1 MNAADDVVAGM
12 AVAEVDVDVVNAV
25 VVVAAVVLV
34 GATVLV
40 AVEGGTKL
48 LVNVFVIVTVV
59 VGGIELTPP
68 SSVNVVVS
76 DRPVMIVTVA
86 TFSFMASA
94 WTTFAAIEPRESVS
108 ATTAAE
114 AAPERVFSPSKVTRE
129 FWEEQLRFPELSL
142 ERMEVSESVIE
153 KLVEAWVSR
162 RGMAFPS
169 VTLLILVSPA
179 IVVVVHPTVSGVEQS
194 KPVKPLVQMQEQMP
208 FVTTLDP
215 PF

>member
-1 MNAADDVVAGM
+1 MNAALDVVAGI

-25 VVVAAVVLV
+25 VVVAADVD
-34 GATVLV
+34 V
-40 AVEGGTKL
+40 ASVEEGTKL
-48 LVNVFVIVTVV
+48 LVNVFVIVIVV
-59 VGGIELTPP
+59 VGGIELVPP
-68 SSVNVVVS
+68 SIVSVVVS

-86 TFSFMASA
+86 TFSFTASA
-94 WTTFAAIEPRESVS
+94 FTTFSDIAPSEPESNTTFE
-108 ATTAAE
+108 AT
-114 AAPERVFSPSKVTRE
+114 PERVFSPSKVTRA
-129 FWEEQLRFPELSL
+129 FWEEQLRFPALSL
-142 ERMEVSESVIE
+142 ERMEVSERVIE